1 MSPTPRPTPPA
12 EGDPREAAALATLLD
27 LLASPESTAPV
38 LAVLGRPGASSTATM
53 LASLLGA
60 LGLTTGALLSPHLQD
75 PRERIRVAGSPI
87 EAEELTARS
96 AELAPVLAEVETRHA
111 RALSVPAS
119 LAAVAAAHFADAPV
133 DVVIVEVTAAT
144 RVLVERAG
152 PSVLAVPL
160 PVRPAAAAQ
169 AVDLLAAGTVAVC
182 GSQATAATLAAPA
195 GRQGGRVVTAAEP
208 ASRRLAVGGQ
218 QLDLVGTTAGVSD
231 VYVPLHGA
239 HQAAHAAL
247 ALSALEAFLGFA
259 GGLDPAFL
267 REGFAATRLPG
278 RLEVVRRQRG
288 ATVLLDL
295 ADDGATGGALAAA
308 LAEEFAVRNRVVV
321 LGADPQT
328 DVGPLLQALLPA
340 AEHVILTP
348 ADPLR
353 PVELTGAREAAQAAG
368 VHAETAVD
376 VAAALGLADGLVGEE
391 DAVVVTGSAAA
402 VGAARDALALPVT

>member
-1 MSPTPRPTPPA
+1 MSPTPRPSPPA

-27 LLASPESTAPV
+27 LLASPESSAPV
-38 LAVLGRPGASSTATM
+38 IAVLGRPGASSTAMM

-75 PRERIRVAGSPI
+75 PRERIRVAGSPL

-111 RALSVPAS
+111 RTLSVPAS

-169 AVDLLAAGTVAVC
+169 AADLLAAGTVAVC
-182 GSQATAATLAAPA
+182 GSHATAATLAAPA
-195 GRQGGRVVTAAEP
+195 SRQAGRVVTAAEP

-218 QLDLVGTTAGVSD
+218 QLDLIGVTAGVSD

-321 LGADPQT
+321 VGADPQT
-328 DVGPLLQALLPA
+328 AVGPLLQALLPA
-340 AEHVILTP
+340 ADHLILTP

-353 PVELTGAREAAQAAG
+353 PVELTGARGVARAAG

-376 VAAALGLADGLVGEE
+376 VAAALGLADGLAGEE

-402 VGAARDALALPVT
+402 VGAARYALALPVT